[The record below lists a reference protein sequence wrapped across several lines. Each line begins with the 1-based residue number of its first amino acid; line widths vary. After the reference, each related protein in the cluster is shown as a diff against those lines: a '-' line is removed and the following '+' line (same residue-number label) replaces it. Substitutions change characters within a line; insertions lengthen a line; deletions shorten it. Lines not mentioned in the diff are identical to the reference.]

1 MEHLIAISA
10 SFHFFVQCALTDRTE
25 SELRINEPCN
35 ELNASLDDAHTKKK
49 TNRLVRFSL
58 CWCGLRFANGAIA
71 PACVRTQHF
80 VLHLLAMSTVL
91 DFRKCCA
98 LAALFAC
105 GLPRLVASETSV
117 IAKRG
122 EFTRQSGVT
131 TQTNSAD
138 ALLCYAQTLRVDC
151 FAMSASHGK
160 CKCCAL
166 ALSVARSQSDEVRV
180 AHKCAVRLL
189 SHANLG

>member
-10 SFHFFVQCALTDRTE
+10 SFRFFVQCALTDRTE
-25 SELRINEPCN
+25 FVAISGFHAVASTSFSISRFRSN
-35 ELNASLDDAHTKKK
+35 LNVIPFA
-49 TNRLVRFSL
+49 
-58 CWCGLRFANGAIA
+58 CGLRFANCAIA

-98 LAALFAC
+98 LASLFAC

-122 EFTRQSGVT
+122 EFTRQSGAS

-160 CKCCAL
+160 
-166 ALSVARSQSDEVRV
+166 
-180 AHKCAVRLL
+180 
-189 SHANLG
+189 

>member
-1 MEHLIAISA
+1 MLGIKLFSCKFQSRARFLVIPDHFSDFWAVEHLIAISA

-25 SELRINEPCN
+25 SELRINAPCN
-35 ELNASLDDAHTKKK
+35 ELHASLDDAHTKKK

-58 CWCGLRFANGAIA
+58 CWCGLRFANCAIA

-98 LAALFAC
+98 LVYLFAC

-122 EFTRQSGVT
+122 EFTRQSGV
-131 TQTNSAD
+131 SVG
-138 ALLCYAQTLRVDC
+138 R
-151 FAMSASHGK
+151 SPS
-160 CKCCAL
+160 CA
-166 ALSVARSQSDEVRV
+166 
-180 AHKCAVRLL
+180 
-189 SHANLG
+189 

>member
-1 MEHLIAISA
+1 MRRATSCTQV
-10 SFHFFVQCALTDRTE
+10 SMT
-25 SELRINEPCN
+25 
-35 ELNASLDDAHTKKK
+35 
-49 TNRLVRFSL
+49 
-58 CWCGLRFANGAIA
+58 
-71 PACVRTQHF
+71 RTQRKKRTVWF
-80 VLHLLAMSTVL
+80 V
-91 DFRKCCA
+91 FF
-98 LAALFAC
+98 FAC

-122 EFTRQSGVT
+122 EFTRQSGAS